1 MWIPFHYKY
10 KSNII
15 IIIFIL
21 LINFS
26 FSNLSPS
33 LLYANNICTIPEEK
47 FIWNIDKI
55 NLVTMIKQI
64 SKLTC
69 KNYIIPKTIKN
80 LNKISIISHKPISLL
95 HAESIFLH
103 ILEINGF
110 SRLKEHN
117 YYKIIKLNK
126 QYIYAPILKFNNIN
140 NKLSSQSDDQII
152 ILIYSPKY
160 IAIESAYNLSKIL
173 LSNFGNINFIDNDFL
188 LLQDSLKNIKRITY
202 ALNKIDNRKEKNKI
216 NIINLKY
223 IKAEYIQKQI
233 NKLKSSGFFNNKINS
248 NNINSS
254 TTKTSDSNKIIFLN
268 NKTNKLLFLGNK
280 YILKKI
286 KKIVNILD
294 VPNLNNN
301 KKIEIYRLYNSKAID
316 IANILLQLLTE
327 NKFINNKD
335 KIKSNLNLII
345 SIHEESNSI
354 IVFAKPKEINLIKK
368 IIVRLDSNRPQIH
381 VEAEILD
388 VSITTSNTTNW
399 NFFSGFAYK
408 PNNNILN
415 DFIFFIA
422 NSRGQ
427 QKIANFST
435 DKNINNK
442 KNIFFSKNYLKRKI
456 TKNNKIKNNFNKN
469 IGNFTFRG
477 PISNISNTLIPSIN
491 GILNTNNTYSDIN
504 IIASPS
510 LTTMDNQKAEILVG
524 EKIPTIGTISHQSE
538 GNQQKILSIP
548 QIKYEDV
555 NLRLSIK
562 PNIRKDN
569 TVYIEIEQENNEIGE
584 NIPLFNNFTQR
595 SIRTKSLKT
604 IICATNKQTVII
616 GGLINEK
623 SIKTEKKTPV
633 LGDIPL
639 VGRLFKEYNTIKRKS
654 NLIIMITP
662 TIIRNSNDFTKL
674 YSRKIK
680 ERYFNKRIH

>member
-1 MWIPFHYKY
+1 MWILFHYKY

-33 LLYANNICTIPEEK
+33 LLYANNNICIIPKEK

-80 LNKISIISHKPISLL
+80 LNKISIISHNPISLL

-110 SRLKEHN
+110 SRIKEHD
-117 YYKIIKLNK
+117 YYKVIKLNK
-126 QYIYAPILKFNNIN
+126 QHIYAPILNIN
-140 NKLSSQSDDQII
+140 NNLASSDNQIV
-152 ILIYSPKY
+152 ILIYSPKH

-173 LSNFGNINFIDNDFL
+173 LSTFGNINFIDNNFL
-188 LLQDSLKNIKRITY
+188 LLQDSLKNIKRITH
-202 ALNKIDNRKEKNKI
+202 ALNKIDNRKEKDKI

-223 IKAEYIQKQI
+223 IKAEYVQQQI
-233 NKLKSSGFFNNKINS
+233 NKLKSSGFFDHKNN
-248 NNINSS
+248 
-254 TTKTSDSNKIIFLN
+254 TNKIIFLN

-294 VPNLNNN
+294 IPNLNNK

-327 NKFINNKD
+327 NKFIND
-335 KIKSNLNLII
+335 KNQKNQNLII

-427 QKIANFST
+427 QKISNFSIN
-435 DKNINNK
+435 KNIKNQ
-442 KNIFFSKNYLKRKI
+442 KNIFFSKKYLQ
-456 TKNNKIKNNFNKN
+456 KNNKIKNNFNKN

-477 PISNISNTLIPSIN
+477 PISNISNVLIPSIN

-538 GNQQKILSIP
+538 GQQQKILSIP

-623 SIKTEKKTPV
+623 SIKTEKKTPI

-662 TIIRNSNDFTKL
+662 TIIRNTNDFTKL

-680 ERYFNKRIH
+680 ERYFNKKIH

>member
-1 MWIPFHYKY
+1 VQIPFHYKY

-26 FSNLSPS
+26 FSNLSLS
-33 LLYANNICTIPEEK
+33 LLYANNICIIPEEK

-69 KNYIIPKTIKN
+69 KNYIIPKAIKN
-80 LNKISIISHKPISLL
+80 FNKISIISHNPISLL

-110 SRLKEHN
+110 TRIKKYN

-126 QYIYAPILKFNNIN
+126 SYNYAPILQINNIKN
-140 NKLSSQSDDQII
+140 NLIKKSEDEII
-152 ILIYSPKY
+152 ILIYSPKH
-160 IAIESAYNLSKIL
+160 IPIESAYNLSKIL
-173 LSNFGNINFIDNDFL
+173 LSNFGSVNFVDNNFL
-188 LLQDSLKNIKRITY
+188 LLQDSLRNIKRITY
-202 ALNKIDNRKEKNKI
+202 ALNTIDNIREKNKI
-216 NIINLKY
+216 NIINLKH
-223 IKAEYIQKQI
+223 IKVEYIEKQI
-233 NKLKSSGFFNNKINS
+233 NKLKSTNFFINKNISKKNKKS
-248 NNINSS
+248 NNE
-254 TTKTSDSNKIIFLN
+254 IIFLN
-268 NKTNKLLFLGNK
+268 NKTNNLLFLGNK
-280 YILKKI
+280 HILKKI

-294 VPNLNNN
+294 VPNTNDN
-301 KKIEIYRLYNSKAID
+301 KQIKIYRLYNSKAID
-316 IANILLQLLTE
+316 IANILLQLLKE

-335 KIKSNLNLII
+335 KINSNINLII

-354 IVFAKPKEINLIKK
+354 IVFAKNKEIELIKK
-368 IIVRLDSNRPQIH
+368 IIIRLDSNRPQIH

-388 VSITTSNTTNW
+388 VSITTSNTSNW
-399 NFFSGFAYK
+399 NFFSGFSYK
-408 PNNNILN
+408 SNNNIFN

-427 QKIANFST
+427 QKIANSLLNKT
-435 DKNINNK
+435 TNMK
-442 KNIFFSKNYLKRKI
+442 KNKFFSKNYINKKAI
-456 TKNNKIKNNFNKN
+456 KNNKFKNNFNKN
-469 IGNFTFRG
+469 IGNFSFRG

-491 GILNTNNTYSDIN
+491 GILNANNTYSDIN

-538 GNQQKILSIP
+538 GHQKKIFSIP

-555 NLRLSIK
+555 NLRLCIK

-623 SIKTEKKTPV
+623 SIKTEKKTPI
-633 LGDIPL
+633 LGDIPII
-639 VGRLFKEYNTIKRKS
+639 GKLFKECNTIKRKS

-662 TIIRNSNDFTKL
+662 TIIRNTNDFNKL

-680 ERYFNKRIH
+680 ERYFNKKNN